1 MRRLLLGL
9 SCAGHARRY
18 FRNLQAW
25 ASRCK
30 LKPIIA
36 TAKMLKRHLD
46 RVVIYLK
53 QRITN
58 ARPEAFNSRIQ
69 WLKSAAR
76 GFRSFRTY
84 QTCIVFFCVRLDM
97 VPAGCH

>member
-1 MRRLLLGL
+1 MLGKRSL
-9 SCAGHARRY
+9 SVLATFSIGS
-18 FRNLQAW
+18 
-25 ASRCK
+25 SRVW
-30 LKPIIA
+30 IIA

-58 ARPEAFNSRIQ
+58 ARPEAFNSGIQ